1 MKRRSYIYEEIITF
15 LAIENLLYK
24 EFYASSILIQRQGK
38 VITSF
43 LYKHSNINY
52 DKIWTLFFIRNKE
65 TKPLKFQV
73 ELKILRVY
81 EKKFNLKLI

>member
-15 LAIENLLYK
+15 LVIENLFNK
-24 EFYASSILIQRQGK
+24 EFCTSSIEIEQRGN
-38 VITSF
+38 VITRF

-52 DKIWTLFFIRNKE
+52 DKIWTLVFIRIKE
-65 TKPLKFQV
+65 TKPLKFKV
-73 ELKILRVY
+73 DLKILRVY